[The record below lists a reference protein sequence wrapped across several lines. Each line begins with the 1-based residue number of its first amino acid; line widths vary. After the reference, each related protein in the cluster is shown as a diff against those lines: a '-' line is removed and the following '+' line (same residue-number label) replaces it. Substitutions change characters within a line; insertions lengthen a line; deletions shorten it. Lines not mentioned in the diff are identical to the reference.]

1 MPSLQ
6 SAVETSNVSRTAAE
20 EVLQLE
26 LERQAEEIARLS
38 QSLAAAEER
47 LAAVPALQTALT
59 EASRETDE
67 LRSTHKAQHIET
79 QREHAAVLAE
89 RESLATATVQE
100 TAARMSQV
108 LTDASAAQ
116 ASLTSEMAALQARY
130 TALEAA
136 ESAAVAENGRV
147 SAALATR
154 TRELAEKSEA
164 ARRVGALLRTAVD
177 EKVGATTALAEQTA
191 AWVSSERWFRWT
203 FVPLLSYAPACRRRH
218 ARRFWSGSDRRRS
231 PSAKRSSRVSSSSTR
246 CSWRR
251 PTAAVP
257 RSRTRDCRSRTP
269 RGRSSAARRRR
280 CGRCRARGISR

>member
-1 MPSLQ
+1 M
-6 SAVETSNVSRTAAE
+6 SRTAAE
-20 EVLQLE
+20 EVLQLQ

-67 LRSTHKAQHIET
+67 LRSTHKAQHVET

-89 RESLATATVQE
+89 RESLASATVQE

-136 ESAAVAENGRV
+136 ESAAKLE
-147 SAALATR
+147 
-154 TRELAEKSEA
+154 
-164 ARRVGALLRTAVD
+164 
-177 EKVGATTALAEQTA
+177 
-191 AWVSSERWFRWT
+191 
-203 FVPLLSYAPACRRRH
+203 
-218 ARRFWSGSDRRRS
+218 
-231 PSAKRSSRVSSSSTR
+231 
-246 CSWRR
+246 
-251 PTAAVP
+251 
-257 RSRTRDCRSRTP
+257 
-269 RGRSSAARRRR
+269 SSASAETSAERAAEP
-280 CGRCRARGISR
+280 GRDLFFARG

>member
-1 MPSLQ
+1 M
-6 SAVETSNVSRTAAE
+6 TS
-20 EVLQLE
+20 
-26 LERQAEEIARLS
+26 
-38 QSLAAAEER
+38 
-47 LAAVPALQTALT
+47 
-59 EASRETDE
+59 
-67 LRSTHKAQHIET
+67 
-79 QREHAAVLAE
+79 AE
-89 RESLATATVQE
+89 R
-100 TAARMSQV
+100 RYCDN

-154 TRELAEKSEA
+154 TRELEEKSEA

-218 ARRFWSGSDRRRS
+218 ARRFWSGSDRRRL
-231 PSAKRSSRVSSSSTR
+231 PSAKR
-246 CSWRR
+246 
-251 PTAAVP
+251 
-257 RSRTRDCRSRTP
+257 
-269 RGRSSAARRRR
+269 
-280 CGRCRARGISR
+280 